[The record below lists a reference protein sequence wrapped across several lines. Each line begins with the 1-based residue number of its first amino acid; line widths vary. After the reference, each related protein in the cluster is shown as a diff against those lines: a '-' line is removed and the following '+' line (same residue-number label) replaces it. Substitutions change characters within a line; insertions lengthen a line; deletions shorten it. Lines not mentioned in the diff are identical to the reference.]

1 MEQEAQNGMKRE
13 SVNVDSTVVFAI
25 MNNVGMIINSSVNA
39 KN

>member
-13 SVNVDSTVVFAI
+13 SVNVDPAVVFAR